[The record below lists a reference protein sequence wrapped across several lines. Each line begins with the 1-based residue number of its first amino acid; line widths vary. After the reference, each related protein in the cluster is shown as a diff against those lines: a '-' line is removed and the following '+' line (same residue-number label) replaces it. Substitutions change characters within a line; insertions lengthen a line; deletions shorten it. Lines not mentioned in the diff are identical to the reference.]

1 MKINIAMSIQN
12 FGRSLLGSYFEIR
25 VTGDIPKTDRPL
37 VLVANHSGF
46 MDGFML
52 FFATK
57 RPIAV
62 LTKTEVFNS
71 VTRRILE
78 SGGAIE
84 TDWKDAD
91 YFAVAKS
98 RSKLEEG
105 IDVGLFPEGT
115 RCKGDYSWLKDGV
128 IVLNAKQRADFIPV
142 FIFGTRLTGKSKN
155 WIPPYKS
162 LIEVVV
168 GQPVAAVDIYG
179 DDFSDTNRKEISIAG
194 ERLRQRLQKQLL
206 FVAQEVANPLPTDEV
221 AQ

>member
-1 MKINIAMSIQN
+1 MKINLAMTIQN
-12 FGRSLLGSYFEIR
+12 FGRAVLSSYFDIR
-25 VTGDIPKTDRPL
+25 VSGEIPKTEKPL

-62 LTKTEVFNS
+62 LTKIEVFNRFS
-71 VTRRILE
+71 RSLLE

-91 YFAVAKS
+91 YWAIEKS
-98 RSKLEEG
+98 RTKLQEG
-105 IDVGLFPEGT
+105 IDIGLFPEGT

-142 FIFGTRLTGKSKN
+142 FIFGTRLTGKSKG

-168 GQPVAAVDIYG
+168 GEPVAAMDVYG
-179 DDFSDTNRKEISIAG
+179 SNFSDTNRKEISIAG

-206 FVAQEVANPLPTDEV
+206 FIAQEVANPLPTDEV